1 METNISKTRFIQ
13 KSVESSIMMVIG
25 ILLFISHFVGMEMT
39 IIVFPISLIVAG
51 LALVIMGIF
60 YQKGTLKV
68 ISILGYIS
76 VAFGIY
82 TLVSKDINFLL
93 VSFIYLLLILGC
105 GTFIEAF
112 LGKYV
117 RKVDEN
123 VAFALKMIGGL
134 SMILVG
140 ILFLTLTN
148 MKDYLVL
155 FIGISLFFIALYD
168 AILSFYIY
176 KQLNKE

>member
-1 METNISKTRFIQ
+1 MDSNINKTRFIQ
-13 KSVESSIMMVIG
+13 KTVESSIMMVIAVL
-25 ILLFISHFVGMEMT
+25 IFISYFVNIEMT
-39 IIVFPISLIVAG
+39 EIVLPISLIVGG
-51 LALVIMGIF
+51 LGLLSMGI
-60 YQKGTLKV
+60 YNQKGTLKV

-76 VAFGIY
+76 IAFGIY

-93 VSFIYLLLILGC
+93 VSFIYLLLTLGC

-134 SMILVG
+134 SMVLVG
-140 ILFLTLTN
+140 VLFLALTN

-168 AILSFYIY
+168 AILSIYIY
-176 KQLNKE
+176 KQLGKE